1 VPVLIAVGTA
11 PSVRDW
17 WFAVVAYR
25 FHGSGVVRG
34 VSHVG
39 WSDVAGVTLPILKG
53 LGPLA
58 LVGAFGI
65 RRSPTFVRAW
75 VATAALGTLG
85 GGLFH
90 AHYFIE
96 LVPSLAIAGAYAAC
110 RVAVV
115 AAACAVS
122 VAVIVPAL
130 DAPVRSQVDLIFP
143 RDRHLAYDAS
153 VARAVERASQR
164 RSTILV
170 LPPTASID
178 YLANRRPAIP
188 YLWARNVE
196 TLKTA
201 AIAERIAIAK
211 RRPTTIVVER
221 QPGFLS
227 AVGVSM
233 REIRRYYRPVLT
245 AHGATVYEL
254 KRPR

>member
-1 VPVLIAVGTA
+1 VPVLIAVATA
-11 PSVRDW
+11 PSARDW

-39 WSDVAGVTLPILKG
+39 WSDVEAAVLPVVKG

-58 LVGAFGI
+58 LVAAFGI
-65 RRSPTFVRAW
+65 RRSPVFVRAW
-75 VATAALGTLG
+75 VAAAALGSLG

-96 LVPSLAIAGAYAAC
+96 LVPPLAIAGSYAAR

-143 RDRHLAYDAS
+143 RDPHLVYDAS
-153 VARAVERASQR
+153 VARAVQKTSRR

-196 TLKTA
+196 TLKSA
-201 AIAERIAIAK
+201 ALAERIAIAR

-227 AVGVSM
+227 AVGLTM
-233 REIRRYYRPVLT
+233 REIQRYYRPVLT

-254 KRPR
+254 KRRP